1 MKKMIFTLL
10 CLLMITS
17 ASALEY
23 QYMPLVK
30 DGKKWVEYYENYEDY
45 ENDLYNQSGIICY
58 QLKGVSEINGIT
70 YHNLYATINNDKI
83 TDNSTPIAYVRE
95 QDKKVFVMING
106 GCNVDF
112 PMGYHPIEME
122 RCQYFPDNNE
132 YLIYDFNDIKSPYE
146 SGSFTNNYVETNQTV
161 VNGQLVNIYYLPTNL
176 IIYFNN
182 EKQGF
187 IVQEGVG
194 ALHEVFI
201 NPWPLYPTN
210 GLRFNLAFVEDDG
223 HYLYRGAY
231 YEKAKE
237 LMGHEYLPVLSEGKS
252 WEVATVKTDSPS
264 DTTGVYD
271 IYVAGDTLVNNLT
284 CKKIAIVPKNNQKSS
299 MTAVAYEE
307 NGKVWKMT
315 EDGTKELLFD
325 MGLDVNESFDAGYV
339 LESDIITLNGVS
351 RKRLVIDS
359 GADCD
364 DYLFYVVEG
373 IGISSDKWLIPR
385 LGIADVGEFCTMLS
399 CSENGETVFIDKDF
413 KKKKKYV
420 SLVREGVVWEYV
432 GYYQE
437 HEMEYDNP
445 QRYNLYT
452 LEFSGTT
459 SIDGKLYYK
468 IYRTEYDKL
477 GNAREPYLAAYVREE
492 DKVVTAIENTNHYY
506 WWMIPKV
513 LYDFNETMFLP
524 YEAYFDYGW
533 DIPYDYH
540 YIQNVSSIEVEVG
553 GTIRKGYYIDN
564 ENDEDSFKTI
574 EGIGVDCGFGDLL
587 IPYRNYCTCEN
598 PLASLAAVYE
608 NGQLVYK
615 GRAYDQ
621 AQQMKRKKEDVN
633 GDGHVTAAD
642 VTALYDFLLGN
653 NTEAPDSYDVSGDGA
668 VTAADITAIYN
679 IILGANRNH

>member
-1 MKKMIFTLL
+1 
-10 CLLMITS
+10 
-17 ASALEY
+17 
-23 QYMPLVK
+23 
-30 DGKKWVEYYENYEDY
+30 
-45 ENDLYNQSGIICY
+45 
-58 QLKGVSEINGIT
+58 
-70 YHNLYATINNDKI
+70 
-83 TDNSTPIAYVRE
+83 
-95 QDKKVFVMING
+95 
-106 GCNVDF
+106 
-112 PMGYHPIEME
+112 
-122 RCQYFPDNNE
+122 
-132 YLIYDFNDIKSPYE
+132 
-146 SGSFTNNYVETNQTV
+146 
-161 VNGQLVNIYYLPTNL
+161 
-176 IIYFNN
+176 
-182 EKQGF
+182 
-187 IVQEGVG
+187 
-194 ALHEVFI
+194 
-201 NPWPLYPTN
+201 
-210 GLRFNLAFVEDDG
+210 
-223 HYLYRGAY
+223 
-231 YEKAKE
+231 
-237 LMGHEYLPVLSEGKS
+237 
-252 WEVATVKTDSPS
+252 
-264 DTTGVYD
+264 
-271 IYVAGDTLVNNLT
+271 
-284 CKKIAIVPKNNQKSS
+284 
-299 MTAVAYEE
+299 
-307 NGKVWKMT
+307 
-315 EDGTKELLFD
+315 
-325 MGLDVNESFDAGYV
+325 
-339 LESDIITLNGVS
+339 
-351 RKRLVIDS
+351 
-359 GADCD
+359 
-364 DYLFYVVEG
+364 
-373 IGISSDKWLIPR
+373 
-385 LGIADVGEFCTMLS
+385 
-399 CSENGETVFIDKDF
+399 
-413 KKKKKYV
+413 
-420 SLVREGVVWEYV
+420 
-432 GYYQE
+432 
-437 HEMEYDNP
+437 MEYDNP

-477 GNAREPYLAAYVREE
+477 GYAREPYLAAYVREE